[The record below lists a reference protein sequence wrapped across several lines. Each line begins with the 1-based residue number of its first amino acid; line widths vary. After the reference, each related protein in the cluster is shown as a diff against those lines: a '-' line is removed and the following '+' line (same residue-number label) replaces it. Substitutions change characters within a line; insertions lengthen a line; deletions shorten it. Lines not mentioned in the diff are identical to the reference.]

1 MLNIDGD
8 EISIGIDLDQGARLA
23 SVQWRDM
30 QFALPFNGDLM
41 GWGWYAMAPW
51 AGRIKDGLLK
61 DKFGKFHQL
70 PTNFDPPHAQHGFG
84 FFSSWED
91 IGHGRQY
98 LEFPEPYE
106 GAAITQHF
114 EILDNAIRWS
124 LKYEAGSC
132 ELPFSIGFH
141 PWFPRDIGK
150 GDTAELSFSAKK
162 MFLRGNDY
170 LPTGE
175 IVTPPKG
182 PWDDTFMEI
191 VGVPTIT
198 WPGAAKLEIESD
210 APYWTVY
217 DQHEDAICVEPV
229 TAPPDCANLGIVGDT
244 YIEVLLTFTDAD

>member
-41 GWGWYAMAPW
+41 GWGWYSMAPW

-61 DKFGKFHQL
+61 DKFGNYHQL
-70 PTNFDPPHAQHGFG
+70 PVNFDPPHAQHGFG

-91 IGHGRQY
+91 LGNGRQH
-98 LEFPEPYE
+98 LEFPTPYN
-106 GAAITQHF
+106 GASITQQI
-114 EILDNAIRWS
+114 EILDDAIRWS
-124 LKYEAGSC
+124 LEYVAGNC

-141 PWFPRDIGK
+141 PWIARDIGR
-150 GDTAELSFSAKK
+150 GDAAELDFSAAK
-162 MFLRGNDY
+162 MMLRGDDY
-170 LPTGE
+170 LPTGKL
-175 IVTPPKG
+175 IDPPAG
-182 PWDDTFMEI
+182 PWDDTF
-191 VGVPTIT
+191 VGVVGKPTIT

-217 DQHEDAICVEPV
+217 NQHEDGICIEPV
-229 TAPPDCANLGIVGDT
+229 TAPPDTANLGIVGDS
-244 YIEVLLTFTDAD
+244 YIEALFTFSDPD